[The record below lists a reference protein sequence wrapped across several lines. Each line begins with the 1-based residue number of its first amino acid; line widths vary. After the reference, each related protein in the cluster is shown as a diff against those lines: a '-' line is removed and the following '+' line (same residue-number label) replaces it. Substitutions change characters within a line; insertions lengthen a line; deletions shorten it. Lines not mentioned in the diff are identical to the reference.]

1 MFASWPRLNFV
12 AGYHRTPLFFLGF
25 MKTKFLLAGGLLLAT
40 LTARQ
45 ETRAQA
51 AASNNNVIL
60 YIGDGF
66 GLAPKTAARMAMGQG
81 TTGKRFTSDAGFQV
95 LALDK
100 LKYNATVT
108 THSLNSWI
116 TDSAPGASVYACGKP
131 GKQDNEVIA
140 LNPATGASVETIL
153 EAAKK
158 QGYAVGLVTT
168 TRVTHATPAAF
179 ASHIW
184 FRDLEDYIAAQYI
197 ASTQAQYQAIF
208 DASPTAS
215 FRYQATRD
223 WVLPTPKVGVE
234 LDVLLGGGSRHF
246 LPRNVASPY
255 EAIVDRNGSPV
266 INPATNTAT
275 TLPRG
280 RRADDVDLVAYAVQQ
295 RNYGFLNSRDA
306 LNNLNISQYG
316 PGGKKLLG
324 LFNASHVNFEQ
335 DRQTSAAWEPSLEE
349 MTQAAIRVL
358 QAKSNGKGFFLM
370 VEAGRIDHLEHANA
384 GGISV
389 VAGATGGS
397 QYTVDSDQPVFVGG
411 GEANYVATPTT
422 ARTTNV
428 YASDYMIKEV
438 MAFDYAV
445 AAGRALMATP
455 ANGKTL
461 IFSTSDHECGGF
473 AVTGL
478 HDEADAQQN
487 GTKIRTY
494 SGQITKSVAAEAG
507 YATPTNLVRS
517 DAGTGGW
524 FPDYVLNT
532 FQGKDYPQ
540 PASATGRRIVVAY
553 GSNPLT
559 NGNGTRASTGSN
571 QDATPGNHTP
581 QDIWVG
587 AEDNTNTHA
596 QQITGRGLLDNTSIT
611 PIMADFMGLTAF
623 GTTLS
628 TRGSSTTKAE
638 TNLQLSPVPFE
649 GPFNVSFTLPAA
661 GAVTVELFDQVGRRV
676 RTVVAD
682 RNFGPGSHTLAV
694 DGNGLKAGLYVATVT
709 INGQVVSKK
718 TIKL

>member
-1 MFASWPRLNFV
+1 MNAKN
-12 AGYHRTPLFFLGF
+12 
-25 MKTKFLLAGGLLLAT
+25 LLSSGLVLAA
-40 LTARQ
+40 LACGQ
-45 ETRAQA
+45 EARAQA
-51 AASNNNVIL
+51 SAANNNVII

-81 TTGKRFTSDAGFQV
+81 TTGKRFTSDTGFQV

-100 LKYNATVT
+100 LKYNATAT

-140 LNPATGASVETIL
+140 LNQTSGAAIETIL

-158 QGYAVGLVTT
+158 QGYAVGLVSTA
-168 TRVTHATPAAF
+168 RITHATPAAF

-197 ASTQAQYQAIF
+197 ASTQPEYQAIF
-208 DASPTAS
+208 DSSPTAS
-215 FRYQATRD
+215 YRYSANRD
-223 WVLPTPKVGVE
+223 WVLPDKKVGVE

-255 EAIVDRNGSPV
+255 EAIVDRTGAA
-266 INPATNTAT
+266 IIDPATNAPAT
-275 TLPRG
+275 LTRG
-280 RRADDVDLVAYAVQQ
+280 RRADDVDLVSYAVTQ
-295 RNYGFLNSRDA
+295 RNYGFVNSRDA
-306 LNNLNISQYG
+306 LNNLNLSQYG

-324 LFNASHVNFEQ
+324 LFHASHVNFEQ

-349 MTQAAIRVL
+349 MTQAAIKVL

-389 VAGATGGS
+389 VAGATAGTN
-397 QYTVDSDQPVFVGG
+397 QYTVDSDKPAYVGS
-411 GEANYVATPTT
+411 GEANYLATPATT
-422 ARTTNV
+422 RTTSV

-445 AAGRALMATP
+445 AAGRALMAAP

-478 HDEADAQQN
+478 HDEADAQRN

-507 YATPTNLVRS
+507 YATPTNLVRG
-517 DAGTGGW
+517 DGGTGGW
-524 FPDYVLNT
+524 FPDYVMT
-532 FQGKDYPQ
+532 SFQGKDYPQ
-540 PASATGRRIVVAY
+540 PASATAKRIVVAY

-559 NGNGTRASTGSN
+559 NGNGTRASTGVGSN
-571 QDATPGNHTP
+571 QGATPGNHTP
-581 QDIWVG
+581 QDIWVA
-587 AEDNTNTHA
+587 AEDNTNNPRHA
-596 QQITGRGLLDNTSIT
+596 AAISGQGLLDNTAIT
-611 PIMADFMGLTAF
+611 PIMAEFLGLTTF
-623 GTTLS
+623 GTALAS
-628 TRGSSTTKAE
+628 RSASADPKAE
-638 TNLQLSPVPFE
+638 MQLSPVPFLSQFE
-649 GPFNVSFTLPAA
+649 VGFSLRTA
-661 GAVTVELFDQVGRRV
+661 GLVTVELFNEVGQRV
-676 RTVVAD
+676 QTVLAD
-682 RNFGPGSHTLAV
+682 KSFATGTHSVSV
-694 DGNGLKAGLYVATVT
+694 DGSRLRAGLYVAAVT
-709 INGQVVSKK
+709 INGQVVSKR
-718 TIKL
+718 TVKL